1 MSNYNYCAFEG
12 NLTRDPELETKNE
25 KSICKFS
32 IAVNDHKGEASF
44 VDCVAFGQTAEF
56 VQKFFQKGKSIII
69 QSKYKQD
76 KWVDKTTGDNRSK
89 PSFIVDRAHFCGN
102 KSDNCGGS
110 NEMPKF
116 T

>member
-44 VDCVAFGQTAEF
+44 VDCVAFGQTAEI

-102 KSDNCGGS
+102 KSYNGGGS
-110 NEMPKF
+110 NEMPKV

>member
-1 MSNYNYCAFEG
+1 MSNYNNCDFEG
-12 NLTRDPELETKNE
+12 NLTKDPELETKNE

-32 IAVNDHKGEASF
+32 IANNDHKGEVTF
-44 VDCVAFGQTAEF
+44 VDCVAFGKTAEF

-69 QSKYKQD
+69 KTRYKQD
-76 KWVDKTTGDNRSK
+76 RRVDKTTGENRSK
-89 PSFIVDRAHFCGN
+89 PTFIVDPAFFCGN
-102 KSDNCGGS
+102 KADNGGGS

>member
-12 NLTRDPELETKNE
+12 NLTRAPELETKNE

-102 KSDNCGGS
+102 KSDNGGGS

>member
-12 NLTRDPELETKNE
+12 NLTRDPELETKHE

-102 KSDNCGGS
+102 KSDNGGGS